1 MKQLYRA
8 EGKLDAGFVGQITYT
23 VCLEEPLKKLDIH
36 FAFDASLRKF
46 RPEDITADLI
56 EETKE
61 TCREKY
67 GLDIDD
73 NRARDIILGDMKTEI
88 HTLATLNDA
97 FIGCIHRQLSDRHM
111 LYDGDTATEGCIPQ
125 KEIDGVLKVTVL
137 AFNVIKDGTRYILTV
152 EGE

>member
-1 MKQLYRA
+1 MKELYRV
-8 EGKLDAGFVGQITYT
+8 EGVVNRGFVGQITYT

-67 GLDIDD
+67 SLDIDD